1 MNAELAAIRQAK
13 PAAHQGA
20 TADERMRLL
29 AEARA
34 EHDGPV

>member
-1 MNAELAAIRQAK
+1 MNTELAAIYQAK
-13 PAAHQGA
+13 LAAHPGA

-34 EHDGPV
+34 E